1 MEVGVMTDKRKAIEE
16 KIHELAQ
23 LIGEAVIIDNDI
35 DCLTYNQ
42 IYANM
47 YDKQDGSIVVLRVT
61 TRPFKSLEHYRRLS
75 ESMRPAVIEE

>member
-1 MEVGVMTDKRKAIEE
+1 MTDKREVIEE

-47 YDKQDGSIVVLRVT
+47 YDKQDGSIVVFRVT

>member
-1 MEVGVMTDKRKAIEE
+1 MTDKREVIEE

-47 YDKQDGSIVVLRVT
+47 CDKQDGSIVVLRVT